1 MRAQPAFGAAEANGE
16 PRVALLYV
24 PAGPGGRA
32 PVLARLLQTGIPMAT
47 ATDASH
53 ALRLLASRPVTLALV
68 DLAGDRTTL
77 AAIRAIRAKHPQVS
91 VAAVVDPANP
101 LIAGEAI
108 HAGVLDLIPWP
119 FEDRD
124 LLTVLSNARDLVVMD
139 PADRAEALKHAGD
152 RLVAQSAAMRSVLE
166 RAHAAANARTGL
178 FVSGEPGTGRT
189 LVARLVHRLGAGVAE
204 GLAAP
209 PFIAED
215 CADRTP
221 DDIERRLFGVA
232 VEGRKNG
239 GKSAAFD
246 RVGRAGAIYRARGGT
261 LYLKNLLDAPAR
273 VQTRLVRLL
282 RDREAELAEQA
293 GTLVDLDVR
302 LVACVDPSVDEA
314 VGDGRM
320 RADLYERL
328 AHVRIDV
335 PPLRRRREDIPVL
348 AVLFLK
354 RACDAQSVAL
364 KGISRSALKL
374 LAALPWSG
382 NATELRTLVDTLV
395 RSVDEPVIQLDDLL
409 EHASFE
415 TAAVRMDAG
424 VSLRDAKARFE
435 RECISAVLARHHG
448 RVGDA
453 AKALGIQRTNL
464 YRKVRQLQVVRP
476 RPARRT
482 QR

>member
-1 MRAQPAFGAAEANGE
+1 
-16 PRVALLYV
+16 
-24 PAGPGGRA
+24 
-32 PVLARLLQTGIPMAT
+32 
-47 ATDASH
+47 
-53 ALRLLASRPVTLALV
+53 
-68 DLAGDRTTL
+68 
-77 AAIRAIRAKHPQVS
+77 
-91 VAAVVDPANP
+91 
-101 LIAGEAI
+101 
-108 HAGVLDLIPWP
+108 
-119 FEDRD
+119 
-124 LLTVLSNARDLVVMD
+124 
-139 PADRAEALKHAGD
+139 
-152 RLVAQSAAMRSVLE
+152 
-166 RAHAAANARTGL
+166 
-178 FVSGEPGTGRT
+178 
-189 LVARLVHRLGAGVAE
+189 
-204 GLAAP
+204 
-209 PFIAED
+209 
-215 CADRTP
+215 
-221 DDIERRLFGVA
+221 
-232 VEGRKNG
+232 
-239 GKSAAFD
+239 
-246 RVGRAGAIYRARGGT
+246 
-261 LYLKNLLDAPAR
+261 
-273 VQTRLVRLL
+273 
-282 RDREAELAEQA
+282 
-293 GTLVDLDVR
+293 
-302 LVACVDPSVDEA
+302 
-314 VGDGRM
+314 M

-354 RACDAQSVAL
+354 RSCDAQSAAL

-415 TAAVRMDAG
+415 AAAVRMDAG

-482 QR
+482 ER